1 MMNKICHDEMP
12 DYETVLLLLLSVL
25 SVEFFVELS
34 GIVELFVGAG
44 YYTFLHDV

>member
-1 MMNKICHDEMP
+1 MMNKICHEEIP
-12 DYETVLLLLLSVL
+12 DYETVLLLSVL

-34 GIVELFVGAG
+34 GIIVLFAD